1 MPTYQYQAQTR
12 DGKFISST
20 IEAVNL
26 NVAIDTLTS
35 SKLKIVEIS
44 PLKFNPLRFLSKFK
58 SLKRESVVMMTRRM
72 VDLIKGG
79 LPLDKALAVLQDQE
93 EDPKLKPILLQV
105 LHDVRLGSSIS
116 TAMAKH
122 PQAFDT
128 LYISMLKAGETTGD
142 VGSLLERLA
151 DSLERDLGI
160 KQEAKSALAYPTLIL
175 VANLLVI
182 GGIFFYIMPPLLDIL
197 KQMAVDTTSLPWP
210 AQIILF
216 LTNLAK
222 SPLTYLIATI
232 LIVCYFFFVHSYFKS
247 PKGKLRY
254 DKFRLTIPIF
264 GELRKKLLAAQF
276 CHILSTL
283 LSTGVPVVKSLEIL
297 QDFSGNDYFKQ
308 MVVIPL
314 KDGIKKGQSMS
325 AILEKDN
332 FLPSMMQS
340 MMAVGETSGEMPRML
355 ARVSDFYNKEVIY
368 TLKSILN
375 LVEPIMVGSL
385 GMLICFIL
393 LSVLLPLYQAIISI
407 NA

>member
-1 MPTYQYQAQTR
+1 
-12 DGKFISST
+12 
-20 IEAVNL
+20 
-26 NVAIDTLTS
+26 
-35 SKLKIVEIS
+35 
-44 PLKFNPLRFLSKFK
+44 
-58 SLKRESVVMMTRRM
+58 
-72 VDLIKGG
+72 
-79 LPLDKALAVLQDQE
+79 
-93 EDPKLKPILLQV
+93 
-105 LHDVRLGSSIS
+105 
-116 TAMAKH
+116 
-122 PQAFDT
+122 
-128 LYISMLKAGETTGD
+128 
-142 VGSLLERLA
+142 
-151 DSLERDLGI
+151 
-160 KQEAKSALAYPTLIL
+160 
-175 VANLLVI
+175 
-182 GGIFFYIMPPLLDIL
+182 MPPLLDIL

-264 GELRKKLLAAQF
+264 GKLRKKLLAAQF

>member
-128 LYISMLKAGETTGD
+128 LYISMLKVGETTGD

-175 VANLLVI
+175 VA
-182 GGIFFYIMPPLLDIL
+182 
-197 KQMAVDTTSLPWP
+197 
-210 AQIILF
+210 
-216 LTNLAK
+216 
-222 SPLTYLIATI
+222 
-232 LIVCYFFFVHSYFKS
+232 
-247 PKGKLRY
+247 
-254 DKFRLTIPIF
+254 
-264 GELRKKLLAAQF
+264 
-276 CHILSTL
+276 TL
-283 LSTGVPVVKSLEIL
+283 CRH
-297 QDFSGNDYFKQ
+297 F
-308 MVVIPL
+308 
-314 KDGIKKGQSMS
+314 
-325 AILEKDN
+325 
-332 FLPSMMQS
+332 
-340 MMAVGETSGEMPRML
+340 
-355 ARVSDFYNKEVIY
+355 
-368 TLKSILN
+368 
-375 LVEPIMVGSL
+375 
-385 GMLICFIL
+385 
-393 LSVLLPLYQAIISI
+393 
-407 NA
+407 